1 MTFMFQILGQPQSW
15 VCLMSQVI
23 HKCVLQPQCTV
34 SRTPGHSNWL
44 LVHYC
49 PKSYLT
55 TVDLIVQLCQ
65 LHLMTPLAPPVK
77 CFRSP
82 QHRFSSTHGQ
92 WLQCSWW
99 PHTVQR
105 WQKEHFFWPAPS
117 LKCFLNTV
125 MSLFTRQL
133 FLQPT
138 VNDLNVLGGP
148 TQCGDA
154 KRNIYGSDMYV
165 QGKMTLLIFL
175 DVRICFLCLSSIPSQ
190 LH

>member
-105 WQKEHFFWPAPS
+105 CQKEHFFWPAPS
-117 LKCFLNTV
+117 LKCFLQHRHV
-125 MSLFTRQL
+125 SLHPSTFSSTHGQWPQCSWWPTR
-133 FLQPT
+133 
-138 VNDLNVLGGP
+138 
-148 TQCGDA
+148 CGDA
-154 KRNIYGSDMYV
+154 KRNIYRSDMHIA
-165 QGKMTLLIFL
+165 QGKMTLIFL
-175 DVRICFLCLSSIPSQ
+175 RICFLCLSSIACP